1 MISISFRTFV
11 AFVLLCSLGLILPPQ
26 LCAGTRD
33 GDKTIRRLNKL
44 INRSGKDYR
53 VKIRITSQDKEGN
66 HSAVYLSA
74 TRDADPQGD
83 WLLFHLEGDT
93 SVTQE
98 FCLKCQPDGGVT
110 SCDQG
115 SLVPMKMLGS
125 TLAGSILPWEEILV
139 GSCGSWLVEMDP
151 VDPDSDDGRKP
162 SYVVQ
167 ITNAAFDPGWVT
179 TKIIMDSSSKDP
191 LYFDRIDSQGILM
204 RRIKVLEIGGTGSWR
219 GIQRAIIEMNG
230 GRVLMEIVDFQK
242 GSGQFK
248 PSRENQR

>member
-1 MISISFRTFV
+1 MTLISFRTV
-11 AFVLLCSLGLILPPQ
+11 LVFVLLCSLNLILSPQ
-26 LCAGTRD
+26 LYAGTRE
-33 GDKTIRRLNKL
+33 GDKIIKRLNKL
-44 INRSGKDYR
+44 LNRSGKDYR
-53 VKIRITSQDKEGN
+53 VKIRITSQGKEGN

-83 WLLFHLEGDT
+83 WLLFHLAGDNT
-93 SVTQE
+93 ATQE

-115 SLVPMKMLGS
+115 SLVPMNMLGS

-139 GSCGSWLVEMDP
+139 GSCGSWLVKTDP
-151 VDPDSDDGRKP
+151 NGSNSDDERNA

-191 LYFDRIDSQGILM
+191 LYFDRIDSQGKLM
-204 RRIKVLEIGGTGSWR
+204 RRIKVLEIGGAGSWR
-219 GIQRAIIEMNG
+219 GIQRAIIEVDE

-242 GSGQFK
+242 GAGQFK
-248 PSRENQR
+248 PSREPQ